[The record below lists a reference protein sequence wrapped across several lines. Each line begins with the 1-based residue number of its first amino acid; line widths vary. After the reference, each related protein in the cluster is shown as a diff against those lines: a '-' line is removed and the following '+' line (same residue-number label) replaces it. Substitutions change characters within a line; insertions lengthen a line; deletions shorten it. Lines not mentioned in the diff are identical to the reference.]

1 MTSRPTAPQSRSQR
15 GITLLEVLV
24 ACGILVVG
32 LASLAS
38 ILPAAGTRLSQAA
51 AEDRIAFTAANA
63 KADVV
68 NRGLVSISIY
78 KPAANSPNNPRRK
91 ACVFG
96 ALADTIDLSGI
107 GATLIDRPDNAA
119 IYDRIDQSRGFLSE
133 DELIFGEPA
142 GGDTPT
148 NQFANRGTNGP
159 RLYREG
165 ICWGGMLAPLSGSAT
180 IGGQAVLSIAVF
192 SKPLSSGTTL
202 TLTGTSVSPTT
213 FQCTTG
219 AGAGMV
225 DEDIRK
231 RFLGGCTYVLAIPT
245 SAATSV
251 PRWAKVLSSWTQSG
265 PLVNGVEAVVQRE
278 SYVVLDLD
286 SLGPNA
292 TQNYTT
298 TVNNLTSITVLA
310 FEHLARVDEY
320 LVTLE

>member
-1 MTSRPTAPQSRSQR
+1 MTSRPTAPQSRPRR

-78 KPAANSPNNPRRK
+78 KPADSPNNPRRK

-96 ALADTIDLSGI
+96 ALADAIDLSGT
-107 GATLIDRPDNAA
+107 GATLIDRPDGAA

-202 TLTGTSVSPTT
+202 TLTGASVSPTT

-219 AGAGMV
+219 PTAGMV

-231 RFLGGCTYVLAIPT
+231 RFLSGCTYALALPT
-245 SAATSV
+245 SGATSV
-251 PRWAKVLSSWTQSG
+251 PRWAKVVSSWTQPG
-265 PLVNGVEAVVQRE
+265 PLDPRSGQENATLRT
-278 SYVVLDLD
+278 SYIVLDLD

-292 TQNYTT
+292 VQNYTT
-298 TVNNLTSITVLA
+298 GSNPKFITVLA